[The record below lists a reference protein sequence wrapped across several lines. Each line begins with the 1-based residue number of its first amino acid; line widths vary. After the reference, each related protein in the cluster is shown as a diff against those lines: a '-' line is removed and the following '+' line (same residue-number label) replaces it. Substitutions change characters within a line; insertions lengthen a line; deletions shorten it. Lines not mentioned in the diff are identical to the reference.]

1 MKKQFEAYYSE
12 HWAWFWLFLCVGFFV
27 LIAVFSIWWIETV
40 SLIFIL
46 ALSVCAVIF
55 LLMFVKTKS
64 QTGIAV
70 EIIDNILILHKKEIV
85 SIPIK
90 DIQRIDVHNAYGS
103 FDILVKT
110 TSKKYSMHC
119 FIKEQR
125 QKKAQFIDY
134 IKNNNI
140 KLKTYDLL

>member
-12 HWAWFWLFLCVGFFV
+12 YWAWFWFLLSIIFCVI
-27 LIAVFSIWWIETV
+27 IAIFSIWWIESI
-40 SLIFIL
+40 SLIFIIVS
-46 ALSVCAVIF
+46 SVCAVIF
-55 LLMFVKTKS
+55 LLMFIKTKS

-70 EIIDNILILHKKEIV
+70 EIIDDILILHKKEII

-90 DIQRIDVHNAYGS
+90 DIQRIDVHNADGS

-110 TSKKYSMHC
+110 ANNKYSMHC

-125 QKKAQFIDY
+125 QKKTLFIDY
-134 IKNNNI
+134 LKSNNI

>member
-12 HWAWFWLFLCVGFFV
+12 YWAWFCLLLSIIFCVI
-27 LIAVFSIWWIETV
+27 IAAFSIWWIDSI
-40 SLIFIL
+40 SLIFIIV
-46 ALSVCAVIF
+46 SSICAITF
-55 LLMFVKTKS
+55 LIMFVKTKS

-70 EIIDNILILHKKEIV
+70 EIIDDILILHKKETA

-90 DIQRIDVHNAYGS
+90 DIQRIDVHNADGS

-110 TSKKYSMHC
+110 ASKKYSMHC

-125 QKKAQFIDY
+125 QKKALFIDY
-134 IKNNNI
+134 LKNNNI